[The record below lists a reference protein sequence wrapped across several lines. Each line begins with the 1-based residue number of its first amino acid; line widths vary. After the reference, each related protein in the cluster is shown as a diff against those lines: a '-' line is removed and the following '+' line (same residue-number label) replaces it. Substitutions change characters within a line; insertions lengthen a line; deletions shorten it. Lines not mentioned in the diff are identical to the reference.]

1 MFSGNEKFVKVKAPV
16 PDFIIYYT
24 AWVDESG
31 LLNYRDDI
39 YRDDIY
45 RRDAIL
51 MQKMF
56 RKIKKPLRRVI
67 FSFTEE
73 FNYTILIMVR

>member
-31 LLNYRDDI
+31 LLN